1 MIVEWKSKTTTKK
14 NCYTD
19 ILNNCRDFI
28 QCLICWIM

>member
-1 MIVEWKSKTTTKK
+1 LSGKVKQQQQQK

-28 QCLICWIM
+28 WCLICWIM